1 MWGTHRNISKRE
13 RSSHGWNR
21 MLKRLGCTT
30 AERSLASLDL
40 ERNRPIEGKSSLA
53 STGTLSG
60 SREQTKVKRVKRGF
74 IRKNPNALRKDQLDS
89 NWEPQPKRR
98 ATLGDRRSQK
108 TETWSEPFLLKRRV
122 QRKVGPNY
130 WKVFIWSQGVW
141 PRRAKGLS
149 SRINATK
156 RRANANSRG
165 HIRHKSKVARS
176 EARGSQLWCQGKPAC
191 KRKRAA

>member
-1 MWGTHRNISKRE
+1 
-13 RSSHGWNR
+13 

-89 NWEPQPKRR
+89 N
-98 ATLGDRRSQK
+98 
-108 TETWSEPFLLKRRV
+108 
-122 QRKVGPNY
+122 
-130 WKVFIWSQGVW
+130 
-141 PRRAKGLS
+141 
-149 SRINATK
+149 
-156 RRANANSRG
+156 
-165 HIRHKSKVARS
+165 
-176 EARGSQLWCQGKPAC
+176 
-191 KRKRAA
+191 